1 MQTRHNLEISSI
13 MFNYDNYKEKSVIGK
28 YVNRNKISEFL
39 NKIRSNDRY
48 ELKIIGK
55 SYEGRI
61 IDLIKIGN
69 GKTKVLFWSQMHGD
83 ESTSTKAIL
92 DLINFFEANDDTN
105 SLRER
110 ILENISLYI
119 IPMLN
124 PDGAEIFTRRNA
136 QQIDINRDAIAQQS
150 PEGKLLYEIKNEVKP
165 DFAFN
170 LHDQSSGY
178 SAGRNYRSSTISL
191 LSPPFNYNADINDT
205 RKKAMQLIVS
215 LYDELSQIIPGHI
228 ARYSDEFEPR
238 AFGDNFTKDGIP
250 TILIEAG
257 GWASDPDREFVRKLF
272 FNSLIK
278 SLLAISENSLS
289 NYDENNYFN
298 IPENKELLFDL
309 ILRNVNV
316 KKNNSVH
323 KIDIAVKREP
333 FLDSTENKVYYKG
346 IISDIGDLS
355 TFYGYDEIDVSNLFL
370 HHPKVEQTNKLG
382 LIDLLKNGVLFKKE
396 LSKSDFTEIPINFY
410 SKTQPNT
417 ELQVDGFANFYL
429 TTNNEIK
436 FAIING
442 YLIDLTK
449 PLNFEGNGLNF
460 H

>member
-83 ESTSTKAIL
+83 ESTSTRAIL

-178 SAGRNYRSSTISL
+178 SAGINYKSSTISL

-346 IISDIGDLS
+346 IIADIGDLS

-382 LIDLLKNGVLFKKE
+382 LFDLLKNGVLFKKE

>member
-346 IISDIGDLS
+346 IIADIGDLS

-382 LIDLLKNGVLFKKE
+382 LFDLLKNGVLFKKE

>member
-48 ELKIIGK
+48 ELKTIGK

-69 GKTKVLFWSQMHGD
+69 GKTRVLFWSQMHGD
-83 ESTSTKAIL
+83 ESTSTRAIL

-178 SAGRNYRSSTISL
+178 SAGINYKSSTISL

-346 IISDIGDLS
+346 IIADIGDLS

-382 LIDLLKNGVLFKKE
+382 LFDLLKNGVLFKKE

>member
-83 ESTSTKAIL
+83 ESTSTRAIL

-178 SAGRNYRSSTISL
+178 SAGINYKSSTISL

-278 SLLAISENSLS
+278 SLRAISENSLS

-346 IISDIGDLS
+346 IIADIGDLS

>member
-83 ESTSTKAIL
+83 ESTSTRAIL

-346 IISDIGDLS
+346 IIADIGDLS

-382 LIDLLKNGVLFKKE
+382 LFDLLKNGVLFKKE

>member
-48 ELKIIGK
+48 ELKTIGK

-83 ESTSTKAIL
+83 ESTSTRAIL

-346 IISDIGDLS
+346 IIADIGDLS

-382 LIDLLKNGVLFKKE
+382 LFDLLKNGVLFKKE

>member
-1 MQTRHNLEISSI
+1 